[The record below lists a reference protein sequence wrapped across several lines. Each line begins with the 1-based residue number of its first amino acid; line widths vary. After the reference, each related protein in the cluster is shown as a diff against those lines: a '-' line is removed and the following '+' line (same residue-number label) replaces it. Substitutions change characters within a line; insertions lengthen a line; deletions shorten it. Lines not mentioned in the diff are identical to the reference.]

1 MRFQTVFT
9 TLALAVP
16 ALAATELKVEQYDGP
31 TECDDDKKVK
41 AGQYLS
47 MHYTGTIDES
57 SETGEKGSKFDS
69 SRDRGSTFDFQ
80 IGVGQVIK
88 GWDEGIVG
96 LCVGAKAKLIIPPE
110 KGYGAQGAGGVIPGG
125 ATLNFDVEVV
135 DISEGPPPPPNF
147 FTQIDLNQDGVLD
160 KDEIEKYFK
169 DNGYDVP
176 AELWEREDTN
186 KDGVISWEEFS
197 GPKGDSPP
205 SVKEDL

>member
-1 MRFQTVFT
+1 
-9 TLALAVP
+9 
-16 ALAATELKVEQYDGP
+16 
-31 TECDDDKKVK
+31 
-41 AGQYLS
+41 

-110 KGYGAQGAGGVIPGG
+110 MGYGAQGAGGVIPGG

-135 DISEGPPPPPNF
+135 DISEG
-147 FTQIDLNQDGVLD
+147 
-160 KDEIEKYFK
+160 
-169 DNGYDVP
+169 
-176 AELWEREDTN
+176 
-186 KDGVISWEEFS
+186 
-197 GPKGDSPP
+197 
-205 SVKEDL
+205 

>member
-1 MRFQTVFT
+1 MRFQTVIT

>member
-1 MRFQTVFT
+1 VIA
-9 TLALAVP
+9 TLALSIP
-16 ALAATELKVEQYDGP
+16 ALAATELRVEQYDGP
-31 TECDDDKKVK
+31 TECDDDKRVK

-69 SRDRGSTFDFQ
+69 SRDRGDTFDFQ
-80 IGVGQVIK
+80 IGVGQVIR

-110 KGYGAQGAGGVIPGG
+110 MGYGAQGAGGVIPGG

-147 FTQIDLNQDGVLD
+147 FDQIDLNKDGVLD

-169 DNGYDVP
+169 DLGHEVP
-176 AELWEREDTN
+176 EQLWEMEDKN
-186 KDGVISWEEFS
+186 KDGVISWDEFS